1 MKLQTIIFVG
11 SINVGG
17 IADDGET
24 MKNRILVDALENSK
38 HCKVMLIDTRH
49 RPVRFLYLLKY
60 FLLLLFLR
68 NSKLVFSA
76 SSFVTYK
83 MLRIA
88 NLLRYNLDN
97 IYYWVI
103 GGKFADYVNE
113 GSIPKQMY
121 LKLNK
126 IFVEGDSMV
135 KQLHGLGFQN
145 VIVLPNFKKID
156 YIPPKTRTTTYPVRF
171 VFLSRIIPEKG
182 VDLILNAAK
191 VLNGDNENKYIIDFY
206 GRVDDVYQTKFK
218 KKVEELPNVRYQGFL
233 SFAENAGYDTLATY
247 DAMLF
252 PTYWVGEGFPGIIID
267 AYIAGLPIIASDWNL
282 NSQIIKNNKT
292 GVIIPA
298 KDNASLIKTM
308 QDIIDGKV
316 EITLMSKFAQNEA
329 RKYDVR
335 HILNDEFFKEI
346 GLYK

>member
-24 MKNRILVDALENSK
+24 MKNRILVDTLENSK

-88 NLLRYNLDN
+88 SLLRFNQDN

-135 KQLHGLGFQN
+135 NQLHSLGFQN

-156 YIPPKTRTTTYPVRF
+156 YIPPKTRNTAYPVRF

-218 KKVEELPNVRYQGFL
+218 KKVEDLPNVRYQGFL

-298 KDNASLIKTM
+298 KDDASLIKTM

-316 EITLMSKFAQNEA
+316 EITLMSKFAQNEV

-346 GLYK
+346 GLYI